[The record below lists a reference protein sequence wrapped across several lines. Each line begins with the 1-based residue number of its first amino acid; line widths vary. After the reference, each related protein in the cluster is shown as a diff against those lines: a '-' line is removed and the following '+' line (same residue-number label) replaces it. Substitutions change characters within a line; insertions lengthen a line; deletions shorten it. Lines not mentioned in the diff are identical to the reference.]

1 MIWVCIERL
10 KKMLLSSSVILV
22 KNWNVIII
30 LKALFHEFCICM
42 LNWFFMHMNVFLCVN
57 LYVHCIK
64 MQLKQSEYLKS
75 VQKYKVN
82 CGIIIIY
89 I

>member
-1 MIWVCIERL
+1 MNSASVCLID
-10 KKMLLSSSVILV
+10 
-22 KNWNVIII
+22 
-30 LKALFHEFCICM
+30 
-42 LNWFFMHMNVFLCVN
+42 FFMHMNVYLCVN